1 MVKKQKIIS
10 NLNNSVNI
18 ELAIR
23 YIDVSF
29 LKEYKRN
36 VKIHSEKQIAK
47 LLQSMCT
54 YGVVTPIL
62 VDKNYE
68 LIAGHGRLE
77 ALKQLGYQKI
87 PIIMLEHLTE
97 AQIKAYRLAD
107 NRIADEAEYNI
118 DLLKIELQELVT
130 CDDFVITDTGF
141 DIAEIDNI
149 IIDDYSEKKENIDEA
164 DEIDNLKNIEKRV
177 HFGDIWKA
185 GEHFVL
191 CGDAL
196 KSESYEALLGEEKA
210 SLILVDP
217 PYNVRITGHVCGK
230 GKTKHKE
237 FTMASG
243 EMSDEEFENFV
254 STFIIQL
261 VKFSYDG
268 SLAYIFTDWRGLQI
282 FLNIGKKLYNDLK
295 NICIWNKLTGGMGS
309 FYRSQYEAVCVFK
322 KGTSSHINNVEL
334 GKNGR
339 YRTNIWNH
347 RGVSATNPKSLEL
360 LKFHPTVK
368 PIGLLH
374 EILLD
379 ASAPQNIVLDCFGG
393 SGSTL
398 LACERAKR
406 KARLIE
412 IDPHYCNIILHRWEN
427 ITGKKAEYVRNIGD
441 LNNDRQE

>member
-47 LLQSMCT
+47 LLQSMST

-149 IIDDYSEKKENIDEA
+149 IIDDYSEKKENTDEA

-441 LNNDRQE
+441 FNNDRQE

>member
-196 KSESYEALLGEEKA
+196 KSESYEVLFGEEKA
-210 SLILVDP
+210 NLILVDP